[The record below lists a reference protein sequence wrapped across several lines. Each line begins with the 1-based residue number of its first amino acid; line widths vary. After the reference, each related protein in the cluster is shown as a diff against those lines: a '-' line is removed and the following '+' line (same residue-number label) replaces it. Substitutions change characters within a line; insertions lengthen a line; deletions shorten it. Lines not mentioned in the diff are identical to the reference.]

1 MRGWVRSC
9 LLKEVAYLATL
20 LLMTMAVQGQSP
32 PRERENFTTIR
43 ATSNLVMVPALVRS
57 ASGEVVG
64 DLKAEDFKLTDNGV
78 EQKNSVEKVD
88 SQPIAV
94 AVLMQTGGAAP
105 RQFQNYPT
113 LNAMV
118 TLLLG
123 SSTHRV
129 GIVTFDSHPEEIW
142 NFPPMADG
150 LQYAFSHPENGDHGA
165 AILDAVNLGIQM
177 LQQQP
182 ASFRRIILLLSQA
195 RDCGSKTSAAD
206 VVRHLGQ
213 SNTTVYSITFVP
225 KKGLPQVESSGAC
238 EQTSAGLNASD
249 RVSAIGTLQQPE
261 SLDAILKAM
270 GDDTAAE
277 AALLSGGEQMR
288 LDSKNDLEHKLSILA
303 DHFSNSYTLS
313 FRPGSKEAGLHSIRV
328 EVNGR
333 RGPLNVAAR
342 RIYWFAESAKEN

>member
-1 MRGWVRSC
+1 
-9 LLKEVAYLATL
+9 LKEVAYLATL
-20 LLMTMAVQGQSP
+20 LWMTMVVSGQSS
-32 PRERENFTTIR
+32 PREDPTTIK
-43 ATSNLVMVPALVRS
+43 ATSNLVMVPVLVRS
-57 ASGEVVG
+57 ASGGIVV
-64 DLKAEDFKLTDNGV
+64 DLKAEDFKLTDNGG
-78 EQKNSVEKVD
+78 EQKISVEKVD
-88 SQPIAV
+88 RQPIAV

-113 LNAMV
+113 LSAMV

-123 SSTHRV
+123 STTHRV

-150 LQYAFSHPENGDHGA
+150 LQYAFSHPERGDHGA
-165 AILDAVNLGIQM
+165 AILDAVNLGIEM

-195 RDCGSKTSAAD
+195 RDCGSKTSVAD

-213 SNTTVYSITFVP
+213 SNTTIYSVTFLP
-225 KKGLPQVESSGAC
+225 KKGAPQSESSSAC
-238 EQTSAGLNASD
+238 EPTAAGLNMPDRAS
-249 RVSAIGTLQQPE
+249 ATGTLQQPE

-270 GDDTAAE
+270 GDNTAAE
-277 AALLSGGEQMR
+277 VALLSGGEQMR

-328 EVNGR
+328 EVR
-333 RGPLNVAAR
+333 RSRLNVAAR
-342 RIYWFAESAKEN
+342 RIYWLSESTNQN